1 MAGELAGGAV
11 EGRIH
16 PQAQLLRLGHQSAQL
31 KAALPEGQAARSPA
45 GGLQRLR
52 QGQVLRAQKDL
63 YLRAA
68 GQGGQGLVQQGPQ
81 AGQIGGRFR
90 KGPDLLPHQRERLL
104 GHLFPA
110 QIELALVVQH
120 VLGDAASGLGFDA
133 GDLPVDV
140 LIGLP
145 EDLILRGGVGL
156 VPAAAHVVQGALGL
170 LGRLRQDGGGEAV
183 QLLFHIGHM
192 ETSLEAH
199 QSLTPMASRI

>member
-1 MAGELAGGAV
+1 MPNSSAKWPESSPAALSK
-11 EGRIH
+11 EESTRR
-16 PQAQLLRLGHQSAQL
+16 PSCSDSGHQSAQL

-90 KGPDLLPHQRERLL
+90 KGLDFLPHQRERLL

-140 LIGLP
+140 LIGL
-145 EDLILRGGVGL
+145 R
-156 VPAAAHVVQGALGL
+156 
-170 LGRLRQDGGGEAV
+170 R
-183 QLLFHIGHM
+183 
-192 ETSLEAH
+192 T
-199 QSLTPMASRI
+199 